1 MKKAVAIFM
10 AVAMT
15 LGMAACGSKKEETK
29 ASETSKTTAAANTEK
44 ADDTSKADDGGSD
57 KPVKIGWLQKNRGR
71 RSGSGAG
78 KGRWHRRRVLSS

>member
-29 ASETSKTTAAANTEK
+29 APETSKAAADTEK
-44 ADDTSKADDGGSD
+44 A
-57 KPVKIGWLQKNRGR
+57 
-71 RSGSGAG
+71 
-78 KGRWHRRRVLSS
+78 

>member
-29 ASETSKTTAAANTEK
+29 APETSKAAADTEK
-44 ADDTSKADDGGSD
+44 ADATQARQTKAEATS
-57 KPVKIGWLQKNRGR
+57 P
-71 RSGSGAG
+71 
-78 KGRWHRRRVLSS
+78 